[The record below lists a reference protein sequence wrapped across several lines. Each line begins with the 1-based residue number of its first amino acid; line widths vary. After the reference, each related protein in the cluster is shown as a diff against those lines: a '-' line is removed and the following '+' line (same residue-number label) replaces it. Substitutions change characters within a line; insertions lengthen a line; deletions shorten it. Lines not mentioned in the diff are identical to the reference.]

1 MEGGKERQRKRGRQG
16 RGWRSDLDVWPQQPA
31 GDGDM
36 RAKQRKTDRKRER
49 GGVKCMDDQIAQRAI
64 EAEMEGQGGGRGR

>member
-36 RAKQRKTDRKRER
+36 RAKQRKTDRERE
-49 GGVKCMDDQIAQRAI
+49 GGW
-64 EAEMEGQGGGRGR
+64 GWGGGKVHG